1 MSGRFVL
8 VGTPIGNL
16 GDLSPRAV
24 EALTS
29 ATVVACE
36 DTRRTGRLFS
46 HLGLPSPRY
55 VVLNE
60 HTEGSAA
67 NGLLDSVR
75 DGAIVA
81 VVSDAGMP
89 GVSDP
94 GEHLVALAI
103 AAGLPVEVVPGP
115 SAVLTALVQS
125 GLATARFV
133 FEGFLPRK
141 GSDRSRRL
149 AEVASERR
157 TVVLFEAPHRLA
169 RTLVD
174 LTECCGGGRRIV
186 LAREL
191 TKLHEEGWRG
201 SLADAIAHVDEID
214 PRGEYVLVLA
224 GAPDRP
230 EATDDEL
237 LVALDDA
244 RSSGRS
250 TRDAVAAVADAFGV
264 SKRRVYDLAV
274 GG

>member
-24 EALTS
+24 EALGG
-29 ATVVACE
+29 ATVIACE
-36 DTRRTGRLFS
+36 DTRRTGRLIA

-67 NGLLDSVR
+67 NGLLEAVR
-75 DGAIVA
+75 DGAVVA

-103 AAGLPVEVVPGP
+103 ASGLPVEVVPGP

-125 GLATARFV
+125 GLATTRFA

-141 GSDRSRRL
+141 GSDRSTRL
-149 AEVASERR
+149 ADVAIERR

-169 RTLVD
+169 RTLTD
-174 LTECCGGGRRIV
+174 LADCCGGERRIA

-191 TKLHEEGWRG
+191 TKLHEEVWRG
-201 SLADAIAHVDEID
+201 SLADAIAHVAEVD
-214 PRGEYVLVLA
+214 PRGEYVLVLE

-230 EATDDEL
+230 DATDDEL
-237 LVALDDA
+237 RAALADA
-244 RSSGRS
+244 RAAGRS